1 MKMKSIASALCL
13 ATLLCSTVL
22 ALNEGDPAPALSIE
36 RWVLGEPQENVGKP
50 GEKIYVLGFWA
61 TWAKPAT
68 ESLFILSQL
77 QKDFGKSNVEV
88 IAISAESA
96 KAIEKFLRTHPK
108 RDKLNIRIAADRDQ
122 ETTIAY
128 FKTANAG
135 PLPHVFLVGKDGTI
149 AWQGHPLETKKIL
162 ERMIAGKLTTDPDL
176 LARLEQAEKSENW
189 KLALQLIDNLVREY
203 PDSNEAQN
211 YLGTKFTILYV
222 HLKDYTAAEDFAR
235 TLLAN
240 HADNFSALNNMA
252 WTLMT
257 AGEFENLDNRW
268 PEIAHQ
274 AARQAFEATQGQR
287 PAIVD
292 TYARSLYLLGYLS
305 EALALER
312 RAVLMMRMLIDNA
325 APQADEEVLRE
336 FRNGLRDME
345 AAVKYYEQIAEARTR
360 FRP

>member
-1 MKMKSIASALCL
+1 MKTKSIVSALCL
-13 ATLLCSTVL
+13 ATLFCST
-22 ALNEGDPAPALSIE
+22 AHAQDQGEPAPALSIE
-36 RWVLGEPQENVGKP
+36 RWVLGEPQENVGQP

-61 TWAKPAT
+61 TWSKPAT
-68 ESLFILSQL
+68 ESLLILSQL
-77 QKDFGKSNVEV
+77 QEDFAKSNVEV

-96 KAIEKFLRTHPK
+96 KAIDEFLRAYPQ

-122 ETTIAY
+122 ETTVAY
-128 FKTANAG
+128 LKVANAG

-162 ERMIAGKLTTDPDL
+162 ERMIAGKLNTDPSL
-176 LARLEQAEKSENW
+176 LARLEQAEKSEDW
-189 KLALQLIDNLVREY
+189 KLALQLIDNLVRDY
-203 PDSNEAQN
+203 PDSNEAQI

-235 TLLAN
+235 TLLAD

-287 PAIVD
+287 PALVD
-292 TYARSLYLLGYLS
+292 TYARSLYLLGYVS
-305 EALALER
+305 EALALEK
-312 RAVLMMRMLIDNA
+312 RAVLMMRMLMDNA
-325 APQADEEVLRE
+325 APQASEEVLRE
-336 FRNGLRDME
+336 FRIALRDME
-345 AAVKYYEQIAEARTR
+345 TTAKYYEQIAEARTR
-360 FRP
+360 FKP